1 MAAETIIIGL
11 DAGHGG
17 SSAGTNTVQTE
28 KDGIYEKTYTLEL
41 CKMVRD
47 RLIANGF
54 SVYMTREDDTKPGNV
69 SERAIACV
77 KAGCR
82 YAVSIHFNGS
92 ANPAAKG
99 TEVFVPYAEK
109 IADIESGY
117 SRYLGEIF
125 SRRAPFARSNDY
137 YDRNAT
143 YDKKLNVEKHRFEAS
158 TTEKKD
164 YFGFIRTAWEK
175 GLSADLL
182 EVCFLTNP
190 EDFSVYEEKKEA
202 VADAIA
208 RSVTEGFQREYKPKD
223 PLSEEPEEEPPF
235 EDREE
240 LLERI
245 DLLTE
250 KLRQIGELAKV

>member
-1 MAAETIIIGL
+1 MADKIVIGL

-17 SSAGTNTVQTE
+17 SSLGTNTAKTAQ
-28 KDGIYEKTYTLEL
+28 DGVYEKTYALEL

-47 RLIANGF
+47 RLEANGF
-54 SVYMTREDDTKPGNV
+54 SVFMTREDDTKPGNV
-69 SERAIACV
+69 SERAEMCV

-92 ANPAAKG
+92 ANVAAKG
-99 TEVFVPYAEK
+99 TEVFVPYAEV

-125 SRRAPFARSNDY
+125 RKREPFARSNDY

-143 YDKKLNVEKHRFEAS
+143 YDKKLNVAAKVFDAS
-158 TTEKKD
+158 TTAKKD

-190 EDFSVYEEKKEA
+190 EDLSIYEAKKDQ
-202 VADAIA
+202 VATAIA
-208 RSVTEGFQREYKPKD
+208 RSIVEGYKKIYSGEPA
-223 PLSEEPEEEPPF
+223 PEIPEETPPF

-250 KLRQIGELAKV
+250 KLRQIHDLAQV

>member
-1 MAAETIIIGL
+1 MAEKKIVIGL

-17 SSAGTNTVQTE
+17 SSLGTNTAQTAQ
-28 KDGIYEKTYTLEL
+28 DGIYEKTYALEL
-41 CKMVRD
+41 CQMVKK
-47 RLIANGF
+47 RLQANGF
-54 SVYMTREDDTKPGNV
+54 SVYMTRENDTKPGNV
-69 SERAIACV
+69 SERAELCV
-77 KAGCR
+77 KAGCS

-92 ANPAAKG
+92 ANQSARG

-117 SRYLGEIF
+117 SRYLGALF
-125 SRRAPFARSNDY
+125 PLRAPFARSNDY

-143 YDKKLNVEKHRFEAS
+143 FDKKLNVAARIFEAVAAG
-158 TTEKKD
+158 KKD

-190 EDFSVYEEKKEA
+190 EDLSIYKAKKEQ
-202 VADAIA
+202 VATAIA
-208 RSVTEGFQREYKPKD
+208 RAIVEGYKKTY
-223 PLSEEPEEEPPF
+223 LEEAPPEIPEETPPF

-240 LLERI
+240 LLEKI

-250 KLRQIGELAKV
+250 KLRQIRDLAEV